1 MRSRKRT
8 READLTIKVA
18 QGEPLQAVSSLVRGL
33 CDSAGGLPA
42 TADVWDV
49 SGLLQDGQPFSR
61 ETVSCWISCVNSL
74 ADGPTQLGPQDI
86 EQLSTVTG
94 LTQVLAFADAVG
106 SSVGLLN
113 AACSQ
118 VQHLKF
124 KLQFPEQPEAVEL
137 PLAGYTYWFT
147 GGRQLKRMHLLGR
160 VDVGGPLASDEQML
174 DVRQQVATQTAS
186 LLRLAHVLRLQPLLD
201 LLHQFLLLNAEMP
214 GVLNGLL
221 YGIMGLV
228 FSDAVLEAALGSSS
242 FSKEAYV
249 SSVLSQPCSLTPG
262 EIGHSSLLKPFGPK
276 TYDAYT
282 DKLKFDA
289 QLLQDFAGV
298 KAGKVVKVELDLFGN
313 GAGEA
318 VLLLKSTCR
327 S

>member
-1 MRSRKRT
+1 
-8 READLTIKVA
+8 
-18 QGEPLQAVSSLVRGL
+18 
-33 CDSAGGLPA
+33 
-42 TADVWDV
+42 
-49 SGLLQDGQPFSR
+49 
-61 ETVSCWISCVNSL
+61 
-74 ADGPTQLGPQDI
+74 
-86 EQLSTVTG
+86 
-94 LTQVLAFADAVG
+94 
-106 SSVGLLN
+106 
-113 AACSQ
+113 
-118 VQHLKF
+118 
-124 KLQFPEQPEAVEL
+124 
-137 PLAGYTYWFT
+137 
-147 GGRQLKRMHLLGR
+147 
-160 VDVGGPLASDEQML
+160 
-174 DVRQQVATQTAS
+174 VATQTAS

-298 KAGKVVKVELDLFGN
+298 KAGKVVKVELDLFGK
-313 GAGEA
+313 GAAEA
-318 VLLLKSTCR
+318 VLLLKSTLDR
-327 S
+327 DLALELPVQLLLGFNFSNVAALEEYLKVKPRALPAQ